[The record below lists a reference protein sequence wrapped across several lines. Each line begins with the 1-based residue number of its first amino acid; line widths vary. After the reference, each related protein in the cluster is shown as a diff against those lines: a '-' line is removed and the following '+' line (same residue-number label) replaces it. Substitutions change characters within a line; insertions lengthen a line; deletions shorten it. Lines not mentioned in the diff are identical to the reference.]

1 MKKITISILVIL
13 TIGIILFIAIKGKET
28 DDIQIRTDI
37 APIYNHF
44 PDLPATETIQWCSKT
59 SSGIGLT
66 TVWVYTF
73 AFYDHDISAEFSEA
87 EILDDPPDFYFLPEN
102 FAENHSNWRKL
113 ENMDAAFQSGIKD
126 SKKMRTSVYLNE
138 TGNILYMEAIGD

>member
-1 MKKITISILVIL
+1 MKKVTISILVIL

-37 APIYNHF
+37 EPIYNHF

-66 TVWVYTF
+66 TVRVYAF
-73 AFYDHDISAEFSEA
+73 AFYDHDISAEFNEA
-87 EILDDPPDFYFLPEN
+87 KILDETPDFYFLPETLT
-102 FAENHSNWRKL
+102 ENHSKWRKP
-113 ENMDAAFQSGIKD
+113 ENMDAAFQSGITD

-138 TGNILYMEAIGD
+138 TGNILYMEAIGE